1 MLATPIVV
9 EHRRTLFSEKSDL
22 RTFAP
27 GATVADIVTTLPVP
41 VEFETFGAVYLK
53 RGPED
58 KGHIVERRHWH
69 RIRPKPGTA
78 LFVSCVPQGG
88 SGDGKSVFAIVAAIA
103 LIALTV
109 WVGGGGL
116 GTMFAAPAFAS
127 GTVGAHVAAAA
138 ISVAGSAALQMLTRP
153 PTGGGATAAEAAAPQ
168 MGSAGISRNPIAPF
182 RQVPVPLGKMRIS
195 PPLLARPFTTVEA
208 TDQFVHLICGVCGP
222 AEISNIKINEADLAD
237 FSAED
242 IEIETREGWPDDPQL
257 ELVSQCGFEESINLE
272 LARHRLESDQTT
284 LIQPVAESY
293 PTTTTVRS
301 LDHADRFRL
310 LLNLPQG
317 LARYDSATLPVLM
330 AFRIRLRRVGDV
342 TWRNLPEMH
351 MEAAIRAPFRQAIT
365 FFFNGASDVDL
376 AASTSGQ
383 TPVFQ
388 RFYAQNPEWTADEYF
403 NEAPA
408 SIDTAALHVF
418 AGTNDVL
425 VNLDPAEWPRGAY
438 DVSIQRSFV
447 QDQNA
452 GQFSGGNYL
461 GGLFTF
467 RTAGPPS
474 WTIVSQANYST
485 AAALESYTTFRARH
499 PIAQP
504 GLALIAVKAKNI
516 RINAISAEFEPYV
529 PIWDGTDWDTVA
541 PSSNPAALVR
551 WVRTG
556 HLNKRA
562 SDPALAAGLEDFYDY
577 CENKG
582 LSCHAVVEEGSV
594 EQAAALAAN
603 VGDAIIRESDQ
614 WGVVIDR
621 DRSSEGV
628 QHLFGAHN
636 MTSPLVI
643 QRRFISGT
651 RGIVP
656 QFTDASRDYAMRE
669 LSQPVYD
676 DGISR
681 ANDDMLVEAVPY
693 NGYADEMLVQ
703 RRAKMDV
710 RRARLRATRYS
721 WECHQEHLVA
731 MKGDLV
737 GLSHDI
743 LSYVFGAGRIA
754 AFTTE
759 TGSPDDL
766 LRSVTLNTDVEEI
779 PAWDVAGLFE
789 VPDIFLVGDM
799 FNLSAPELGLQVRLA
814 DNTIAMLPVAS
825 VDGATI
831 TLDGDVPVPAGF
843 GRTLLAAAGPR
854 TRIVRRV
861 LITNITPRRD
871 HFARIE
877 AVDEAPAIHRG
888 L

>member
-1 MLATPIVV
+1 MTPIVV
-9 EHRRTLFSEKSDL
+9 EHRRTLFSEKSDI

-27 GATVADIVTTLPVP
+27 GATVSDIVAALPVP
-41 VEFETFGAVYLK
+41 LEFAQFGAVYIK

-58 KGHIVERRHWH
+58 PGRIVARQHWKH
-69 RIRPKPGTA
+69 VRPKPGTA

-88 SGDGKSVFAIVAAIA
+88 GGGGKNVFATIAAIA

-109 WVGGGGL
+109 WIGGGGL
-116 GTMFAAPAFAS
+116 ASAFAAPAFAA
-127 GTVGAHVAAAA
+127 GTVGANVAAAA
-138 ISVAGSAALQMLTRP
+138 IAVAGSAALQMLTRP
-153 PTGGGATAAEAAAPQ
+153 PGGVGAAGADADAPQ
-168 MGSAGISRNPIAPF
+168 LGVAGISRNPIAPF

-208 TDQFVHLICGVCGP
+208 TNQYVHLICGVCGP
-222 AEISNIKINEADLAD
+222 AEISNIKINEADLSD
-237 FSAED
+237 FSSDD
-242 IEIETREGWPDDPQL
+242 IEVETREGWPDDPQL
-257 ELVSQCGFEESINLE
+257 ALVSECGFEEGVNLE
-272 LARHRLESDQTT
+272 LSRHRLESDQQT
-284 LIQPVAESY
+284 LIQPIAQSY
-293 PTTTTVRS
+293 PSVTTVRS
-301 LDHADRFRL
+301 LEGPSRIRL
-310 LLNLPQG
+310 LLNFPQG
-317 LARYDSATLPVLM
+317 LTRFDNAANVLL

-351 MEAAIRAPFRQAIT
+351 MEASIRAPFRQAVT
-365 FFFNGASDVDL
+365 FFFGGTTDTAL

-383 TPVFQ
+383 IPVFQ
-388 RFYAQNPEWTADEYF
+388 RFYAQNPEWTADPYF
-403 NEAPA
+403 NASPA
-408 SIDTAALHVF
+408 SIDTGAQHTF

-425 VNLDPAEWPRGAY
+425 VYLDPAEWPRGAY
-438 DVSIQRSFV
+438 DISIQRSFV

-452 GQFSGGNYL
+452 GQFSGGTYI
-461 GGLFTF
+461 GGLFTY
-467 RTAGPPS
+467 RTAGPPA
-474 WTIVSQANYST
+474 WTVVNQANYST
-485 AAALESYTTFRARH
+485 AAVLESYTTFRARH

-529 PIWDGTDWDTVA
+529 PVWDGADWDTVA

-562 SDPALAAGLEDFYDY
+562 SDPALASGLEDFYDY
-577 CENKG
+577 CEDKG

-603 VGDAIIRESDQ
+603 VGDAIIRESDR

-621 DRSSEGV
+621 DRSAEGV

-636 MTSPLVI
+636 MTSGLVI
-643 QRRFISGT
+643 QRRFVFGT

-669 LSQPVYD
+669 LAQPVYD
-676 DGISR
+676 DGVSR
-681 ANDDMLVEAVPY
+681 LNDDMLVEAVPY
-693 NGYADEMLVQ
+693 TGYADEMLVQ
-703 RRAKMDV
+703 RRAKLDV
-710 RRARLRATRYS
+710 RRSRLRATRYS

-743 LSYVFGAGRIA
+743 LVNIFGTGRVA
-754 AFTTE
+754 AFSTE
-759 TGSPDDL
+759 SAGPFDW
-766 LRSVTLNTDVEEI
+766 LRTVTLNTDVQDL
-779 PAWDVAGLFE
+779 PDWDVAGFFE
-789 VPDIFLVGDM
+789 VPDMFLVGDV
-799 FNLSAPELGLQVRLA
+799 FQLSAPELGLQVRLA
-814 DNTIAMLPVAS
+814 DNSIVMLPVAS

-831 TLDGDVPVPAGF
+831 TLEGDVAVPPAF
-843 GRTLLAAAGPR
+843 GRTLLAAVGPR
-854 TRIVRRV
+854 TRVVRRV
-861 LITNITPRRD
+861 LLTNITPRRD
-871 HFARIE
+871 HFARLE